1 MFELKLFAWKV
12 LVLVASYK
20 LSIKGV
26 DCANILFL
34 AGIASPS
41 HHLWNR
47 EITFALAERGHNI
60 TVISPRC
67 DKNSS
72 ANVHYLQINGDYQKL
87 YGNIFKHVTESEQ
100 RPAPWRDIIN
110 FHLFCA
116 QTSGGKSNTGNHFIT
131 NKITNWNVCH
141 F

>member
-1 MFELKLFAWKV
+1 MFESKLFAWT
-12 LVLVASYK
+12 LMVLVAVYK
-20 LSIKGV
+20 LSISGV

-47 EITFALAERGHNI
+47 EITSALAERGHNI
-60 TVISPRC
+60 TVISPRR
-67 DKNSS
+67 DENSS

-87 YGNIFKHVTESEQ
+87 YGNIFKHVAESEQ

-110 FHLFCA
+110 YHTFCG
-116 QTSGGKSNTGNHFIT
+116 QTSVGKSNTGNHFSA
-131 NKITNWNVCH
+131 NKITNSNVCH